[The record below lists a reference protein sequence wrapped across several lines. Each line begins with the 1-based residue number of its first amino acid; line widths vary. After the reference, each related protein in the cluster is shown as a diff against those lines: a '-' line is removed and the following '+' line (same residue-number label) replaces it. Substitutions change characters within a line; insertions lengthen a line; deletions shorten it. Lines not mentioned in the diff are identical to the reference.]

1 MEEVKYQLSC
11 KCCKSKF
18 TKSFPM
24 FSGDACPVCR
34 SKNTVAKE
42 LKNNK
47 KAGTKNGVHD

>member
-18 TKSFPM
+18 TKSFPI
-24 FSGDACPVCR
+24 FSGDTCPICR

-42 LKNNK
+42 LEPEKKMRKKN
-47 KAGTKNGVHD
+47 AVHD